1 MIMEIHGF
9 PGSGKTTVL
18 TMIAQNALQ
27 GKSVL
32 GLPRVKQVF
41 TSFACSGCYKLDF
54 FQLGKL
60 HFHDC
65 LIIVDEISLYADNR
79 NFRNFS
85 TDLLEFFK
93 LHRHDN
99 ISLVWCSQDSSDA
112 DKKIRGVTEK
122 LYIIESYGIFTAIK
136 PIEKW
141 HSVKDGTPQPK
152 YRLGKFSTWHWCF
165 RPRWYPYF
173 DSYDSKPLP
182 DFQPEF
188 WECNFQTPET
198 LKDKILKLCTKKSV
212 DKKIMMIE
220 QKAEDENI
228 EK

>member
-1 MIMEIHGF
+1 MVIEIHGF

-18 TMIAQNALQ
+18 TMIAQNALK
-27 GKSVL
+27 GRSVL
-32 GLPRVKQVF
+32 GLPKTKQVF

-65 LIIVDEISLYADNR
+65 LILVDEISLYADNR

-122 LYIIESYGIFTAIK
+122 LFIIDAYGPFTAIK

-141 HSVKDGTPQPK
+141 HSVSGGEPNPK
-152 YRLGKFSTWHWCF
+152 YRLARFY
-165 RPRWYPYF
+165 RWNWTVSIYN
-173 DSYDSKPLP
+173 K
-182 DFQPEF
+182 
-188 WECNFQTPET
+188 
-198 LKDKILKLCTKKSV
+198 
-212 DKKIMMIE
+212 
-220 QKAEDENI
+220 
-228 EK
+228 